1 MEEEDPRLEESVKDE
16 HGQENFSDNGVKKD
30 DVSHADEISDVA
42 TGADLKAP
50 LKGSEAH
57 AERTRI
63 RKLFRKQDVKNFV
76 KANVVLIIAI
86 IAAAVTCFFVPFD
99 SEYAGYFD
107 WRTLSC
113 LFCTLAVVAA
123 FKNIRFFVWLADVIV
138 RRFKSIRTVIIALV
152 FVTYFGSMIMAND
165 MALVTFLPLGYFVLE
180 SCNGKKYMA
189 FTFIMQNIA
198 ANLGGMLTPFGNP
211 QNLYLYSFF
220 NIGAAEFFKIMAL
233 PFAAA
238 FLLILGTCFFV
249 KPEKVEVGT
258 QKKSAPKAWRAAVY
272 GVLFIVSVLIVFRI
286 FPYYWGLLAVTVALL
301 ILDFKA
307 ILKVDYGLLLTFC
320 AFFVFSG
327 NMARIEP
334 VQQFLGKLMEIDPL
348 AFGVLSCQVISNVP
362 SAVLLSRFTTDYA
375 RLLIAV
381 NLGGLGTPIAS
392 LASLITLNTYR
403 KLMPGDTKKYVLLFL
418 ALNFGFLL
426 ILMGFGYLTCY
437 AVL

>member
-1 MEEEDPRLEESVKDE
+1 MAEEEEKQSQTTPDE
-16 HGQENFSDNGVKKD
+16 HGQENFLQNDNNGQS
-30 DVSHADEISDVA
+30 VSQTASTVCVS
-42 TGADLKAP
+42 KA
-50 LKGSEAH
+50 K
-57 AERTRI
+57 I
-63 RKLFRKQDVKNFV
+63 RKHTILSVLKSNI
-76 KANVVLIIAI
+76 VLIIAI

-123 FKNIRFFVWLADVIV
+123 FKNIRFFVWLADIIV
-138 RRFKSIRTVIIALV
+138 RRFKNVRNVVIALV

-165 MALVTFLPLGYFVLE
+165 MALVTFLPLGYFVLQ
-180 SCNGKKYMA
+180 SCDNKKYMA

-211 QNLYLYSFF
+211 QNLYLYSYFS
-220 NIGAAEFFKIMAL
+220 IGAAEFFKIMAL

-238 FLLILGTCFFV
+238 FVLIFVTCFFV
-249 KPEKVEVGT
+249 KPEKVVVAT
-258 QKKSAPKAWRAAVY
+258 KKKPTPPVWRIVAY
-272 GVLFIVSVLIVFRI
+272 SLLFIVSVMIVFRI
-286 FPYYWGLLAVTVALL
+286 FPYYWGLLAVFVALL
-301 ILDFKA
+301 LLDFRS

-327 NMARIEP
+327 NMARIQP
-334 VQQFLGKLMEIDPL
+334 VQEFFGMLMQKDPL
-348 AFGVLSCQVISNVP
+348 AFGILSCQVISNVP
-362 SAVLLSRFTTDYA
+362 SAVLLSKFTTDYSK
-375 RLLIAV
+375 LLVAV

-418 ALNFGFLL
+418 ALNFGFLAL
-426 ILMGFGYLTCY
+426 LTGVGYLN
-437 AVL
+437 ALIV

>member
-1 MEEEDPRLEESVKDE
+1 MEEDNK
-16 HGQENFSDNGVKKD
+16 QEKISSDNAHEQDNFVTDGQVEDKSENT
-30 DVSHADEISDVA
+30 VSVT
-42 TGADLKAP
+42 TGADAEEP
-50 LKGSEAH
+50 LRGHEAH
-57 AERTRI
+57 AERVRI
-63 RKLFRKQDVKNFV
+63 RKIFRKQDIKNFL
-76 KANVVLIIAI
+76 KANTVLIIAI
-86 IAAAVTCFFVPFD
+86 VVAAITCFFVPFD
-99 SEYAGYFD
+99 EEYLGYFD
-107 WRTLSC
+107 LRTLSC

-123 FKNIRFFVWLADVIV
+123 FKNIRFFVWLADIIV
-138 RRFKSIRTVIIALV
+138 RRFKSIRTVIVSLV

-180 SCNGKKYMA
+180 SCNGKRYMA

-238 FLLILGTCFFV
+238 FLLILGTCLFV
-249 KPEKVEVGT
+249 KPEKVQVT
-258 QKKSAPKAWRAAVY
+258 TKKRPAPKAWRVAVY
-272 GVLFIVSVLIVFRI
+272 SALFIVSVLIVFRI

-301 ILDFKA
+301 VLDFRSV
-307 ILKVDYGLLLTFC
+307 LKVDYGLLLTFC

-327 NMARIEP
+327 NMSRIEP
-334 VQQFLGKLMEIDPL
+334 VQKFLGTLMDIDPL
-348 AFGVLSCQVISNVP
+348 AFGILSCQVISNVP

-403 KLMPGDTKKYVLLFL
+403 KLMPGDTKKYILLFL

-426 ILMGFGYLTCY
+426 ILAGFGYLTCY
-437 AVL
+437 AIL

>member
-1 MEEEDPRLEESVKDE
+1 MEEDNK
-16 HGQENFSDNGVKKD
+16 QEKISSDNAHEQDNFVTDGEVEDKSENT
-30 DVSHADEISDVA
+30 VSVT
-42 TGADLKAP
+42 TGADAEEP
-50 LKGSEAH
+50 LRGHEAH
-57 AERTRI
+57 AERVRI
-63 RKLFRKQDVKNFV
+63 RKIFRKQDIKNFL
-76 KANVVLIIAI
+76 KANTVLIIAI
-86 IAAAVTCFFVPFD
+86 VAAAITCFFVPFD
-99 SEYAGYFD
+99 EEYLGYFD
-107 WRTLSC
+107 LRTLSC

-123 FKNIRFFVWLADVIV
+123 FKNIRFFVWLADIIV
-138 RRFKSIRTVIIALV
+138 RRFKSIRTVIVSLV

-180 SCNGKKYMA
+180 SCNGKRYMA

-238 FLLILGTCFFV
+238 FLLILGTCLFV
-249 KPEKVEVGT
+249 KLEKVQVT
-258 QKKSAPKAWRAAVY
+258 TKKRPAPKAWRVAVY
-272 GVLFIVSVLIVFRI
+272 SALFIVSVLIVFRI

-301 ILDFKA
+301 VLDFRSV
-307 ILKVDYGLLLTFC
+307 LKVDYGLLLTFC

-327 NMARIEP
+327 NMSRIEP
-334 VQQFLGKLMEIDPL
+334 VQKFLGTLMDIDPL
-348 AFGVLSCQVISNVP
+348 AFGILSCQVISNVP

-403 KLMPGDTKKYVLLFL
+403 KLMPGDTKKYILLFL

-426 ILMGFGYLTCY
+426 ILAGFGYLTCY
-437 AVL
+437 AIL

>member
-1 MEEEDPRLEESVKDE
+1 MEEDNK
-16 HGQENFSDNGVKKD
+16 QEKISSDNAHEQDNFVTDGQVEDKSENT
-30 DVSHADEISDVA
+30 VSVI
-42 TGADLKAP
+42 TGADAEEP
-50 LKGSEAH
+50 LRGHEAH
-57 AERTRI
+57 AERVRI
-63 RKLFRKQDVKNFV
+63 RKIFRKQDIKNFL
-76 KANVVLIIAI
+76 KANTVLIIAI
-86 IAAAVTCFFVPFD
+86 VAAAITCFFVPFD
-99 SEYAGYFD
+99 EEYLGYFD
-107 WRTLSC
+107 LRTLSC

-123 FKNIRFFVWLADVIV
+123 FKNIRFFVWLADIIV
-138 RRFKSIRTVIIALV
+138 RRFKSIRTVIVSLV

-180 SCNGKKYMA
+180 SCNGKRYMA

-238 FLLILGTCFFV
+238 FLLILGTCLFV
-249 KPEKVEVGT
+249 KPEKVQVT
-258 QKKSAPKAWRAAVY
+258 TKKRPAPKAWRVAVY
-272 GVLFIVSVLIVFRI
+272 SALFIVSVLIVFRI

-301 ILDFKA
+301 VLDFRSV
-307 ILKVDYGLLLTFC
+307 LKVDYGLLLTFC

-327 NMARIEP
+327 NMSRIEP
-334 VQQFLGKLMEIDPL
+334 VQKFLGTLMDIDPL
-348 AFGVLSCQVISNVP
+348 AFGILSCQVISNVP

-403 KLMPGDTKKYVLLFL
+403 KLMPGDTKKYILLFL

-426 ILMGFGYLTCY
+426 ILAGFGYLTCY
-437 AVL
+437 AIL

>member
-1 MEEEDPRLEESVKDE
+1 MEEDNK
-16 HGQENFSDNGVKKD
+16 QEKISSDNAHEQDNFVTDGQVEDKSENT
-30 DVSHADEISDVA
+30 VSVT
-42 TGADLKAP
+42 TGADAEEP
-50 LKGSEAH
+50 LRGHEAH
-57 AERTRI
+57 AERVRI
-63 RKLFRKQDVKNFV
+63 RKIFRKQDIKNFL
-76 KANVVLIIAI
+76 KANTVLIIAI
-86 IAAAVTCFFVPFD
+86 VAAAITCFFVPFD
-99 SEYAGYFD
+99 EEYLGYFD
-107 WRTLSC
+107 LRTLSC

-123 FKNIRFFVWLADVIV
+123 FKNIRFFVWLADIIV
-138 RRFKSIRTVIIALV
+138 RRFKSIRTVIVSLV

-180 SCNGKKYMA
+180 FCNGKRYMA

-238 FLLILGTCFFV
+238 FLLILGTCLFV
-249 KPEKVEVGT
+249 KPEKVQVT
-258 QKKSAPKAWRAAVY
+258 TKKRPAPKAWRVAVY
-272 GVLFIVSVLIVFRI
+272 SALFIVSVLIVFRI

-301 ILDFKA
+301 VLDFRSV
-307 ILKVDYGLLLTFC
+307 LKVDYGLLLTFC

-327 NMARIEP
+327 NMSRIEP
-334 VQQFLGKLMEIDPL
+334 VQKFLGTLMDIDPL
-348 AFGVLSCQVISNVP
+348 AFGILSCQVISNVP

-403 KLMPGDTKKYVLLFL
+403 KLMPGDTKKYILLFL

-426 ILMGFGYLTCY
+426 ILAGFGYLTCY
-437 AVL
+437 AIL

>member
-1 MEEEDPRLEESVKDE
+1 M
-16 HGQENFSDNGVKKD
+16 
-30 DVSHADEISDVA
+30 
-42 TGADLKAP
+42 
-50 LKGSEAH
+50 
-57 AERTRI
+57 
-63 RKLFRKQDVKNFV
+63 
-76 KANVVLIIAI
+76 LIIAI
-86 IAAAVTCFFVPFD
+86 IAAAATCFFVPFD
-99 SEYAGYFD
+99 EEYAGYFD

-138 RRFKSIRTVIIALV
+138 RRFKSIRTVIISLV

-220 NIGAAEFFKIMAL
+220 SIGAAEFFKIMAL

-249 KPEKVEVGT
+249 KPEKVEVAT
-258 QKKSAPKAWRAAVY
+258 QKKPAPKAWRAAAY
-272 GVLFIVSVLIVFRI
+272 GVLFVVSVLIVFRI
-286 FPYYWGLLAVTVALL
+286 FPYYWGLLAVTIALL
-301 ILDFKA
+301 LLDFKA

-426 ILMGFGYLTCY
+426 ILTGFGYLTCY

>member
-1 MEEEDPRLEESVKDE
+1 MEEDNK
-16 HGQENFSDNGVKKD
+16 QEKISSDNAHEQDNFVTDGQVEDKSENT
-30 DVSHADEISDVA
+30 VSVI
-42 TGADLKAP
+42 TGADAEEP
-50 LKGSEAH
+50 LRGHEAH
-57 AERTRI
+57 AERVRI
-63 RKLFRKQDVKNFV
+63 RKIFRKQDIKNFLKV
-76 KANVVLIIAI
+76 NTVLIIAI
-86 IAAAVTCFFVPFD
+86 VAAAITCFFVPFD
-99 SEYAGYFD
+99 EEYLGYFD
-107 WRTLSC
+107 LRTLSC

-123 FKNIRFFVWLADVIV
+123 FKNIRFFVWLADIIV
-138 RRFKSIRTVIIALV
+138 RRFKSIRTVIVSLV

-180 SCNGKKYMA
+180 SCNGKRYMA

-238 FLLILGTCFFV
+238 FLLILGTCLFV
-249 KPEKVEVGT
+249 KPEKVQVT
-258 QKKSAPKAWRAAVY
+258 TKKRPAPKAWRVAVY
-272 GVLFIVSVLIVFRI
+272 SALFIVSVLIVFRI

-301 ILDFKA
+301 VLDFRSV
-307 ILKVDYGLLLTFC
+307 LKVDYGLLLTFC

-327 NMARIEP
+327 NMSRIEP
-334 VQQFLGKLMEIDPL
+334 VQKFLGTLMDIDPL
-348 AFGVLSCQVISNVP
+348 AFGILSCQVISNVP

-403 KLMPGDTKKYVLLFL
+403 KLMPGDTKKYILLFL

-426 ILMGFGYLTCY
+426 ILAGFGYLTCY
-437 AVL
+437 AIL

>member
-1 MEEEDPRLEESVKDE
+1 MEEDNK
-16 HGQENFSDNGVKKD
+16 QEKISSDNAHEQDNFGTDGQVEDKSENT
-30 DVSHADEISDVA
+30 VSVT
-42 TGADLKAP
+42 TGADAEEP
-50 LKGSEAH
+50 LRGHEAH
-57 AERTRI
+57 AERVRI
-63 RKLFRKQDVKNFV
+63 RKIFRKQDIKNFL
-76 KANVVLIIAI
+76 KANTVLIISI
-86 IAAAVTCFFVPFD
+86 VAAAITCFFVPFD
-99 SEYAGYFD
+99 EEYLGYFD
-107 WRTLSC
+107 LRTLSC

-123 FKNIRFFVWLADVIV
+123 FKNIRFFVWLADIIV
-138 RRFKSIRTVIIALV
+138 RRFKSIRTVIVSLV

-180 SCNGKKYMA
+180 SCNGKRYMA

-238 FLLILGTCFFV
+238 FLLILGTCLFV
-249 KPEKVEVGT
+249 KPEKVQVT
-258 QKKSAPKAWRAAVY
+258 TKKRPAPKAWRVAVY
-272 GVLFIVSVLIVFRI
+272 SALFIVSVLIVFRI

-301 ILDFKA
+301 VLDFRSV
-307 ILKVDYGLLLTFC
+307 LKVDYGLLLTFC

-327 NMARIEP
+327 NMSRIEP
-334 VQQFLGKLMEIDPL
+334 VQKFLGTLMDIDPL
-348 AFGVLSCQVISNVP
+348 AFGILSCQVISNVP

-403 KLMPGDTKKYVLLFL
+403 KLMPGDTKKYILLFL

-426 ILMGFGYLTCY
+426 ILAGFGYLTCY
-437 AVL
+437 AIL

>member
-1 MEEEDPRLEESVKDE
+1 MEEDNK
-16 HGQENFSDNGVKKD
+16 QEKISSDNAHEQDNFVTDGQVEDKSENT
-30 DVSHADEISDVA
+30 VSVT
-42 TGADLKAP
+42 TGADAEEP
-50 LKGSEAH
+50 LRGHEAH
-57 AERTRI
+57 AERVRI
-63 RKLFRKQDVKNFV
+63 RKIFRKQDIKNFL
-76 KANVVLIIAI
+76 KANTVLIISI
-86 IAAAVTCFFVPFD
+86 VAAAITCFFVPFD
-99 SEYAGYFD
+99 EEYLGYFD
-107 WRTLSC
+107 LRTLSC

-123 FKNIRFFVWLADVIV
+123 FKNIRFFVWLADIIV
-138 RRFKSIRTVIIALV
+138 RRFKSIRTVIVSLV

-180 SCNGKKYMA
+180 SCNGKRYMA

-238 FLLILGTCFFV
+238 FLLILGTCLFV
-249 KPEKVEVGT
+249 KPEKVQVT
-258 QKKSAPKAWRAAVY
+258 TKKRPAPKAWRVAVY
-272 GVLFIVSVLIVFRI
+272 SALFIVSVLIVFRI

-301 ILDFKA
+301 VLDFRSV
-307 ILKVDYGLLLTFC
+307 LKVDYGLLLTFC

-327 NMARIEP
+327 NMSRIEP
-334 VQQFLGKLMEIDPL
+334 VQKFLGTLMDIDPL
-348 AFGVLSCQVISNVP
+348 AFGILSCQVISNVP

-403 KLMPGDTKKYVLLFL
+403 KLMPGDTKKYILLFL

-426 ILMGFGYLTCY
+426 ILAGFGYLTCY
-437 AVL
+437 AIL

>member
-1 MEEEDPRLEESVKDE
+1 MEEDNK
-16 HGQENFSDNGVKKD
+16 QEKISSDNAHEQDNFVTDGQVEDKSENT
-30 DVSHADEISDVA
+30 VSVT
-42 TGADLKAP
+42 TGADAEEP
-50 LKGSEAH
+50 LRGHEAN
-57 AERTRI
+57 AERVSI
-63 RKLFRKQDVKNFV
+63 RKIFRKQDIKNFL
-76 KANVVLIIAI
+76 KANTVLIISI
-86 IAAAVTCFFVPFD
+86 VAAAITCFFVPFD
-99 SEYAGYFD
+99 EEYLGYFD
-107 WRTLSC
+107 LRTLSC

-123 FKNIRFFVWLADVIV
+123 FKNIRFFVWLADIIV
-138 RRFKSIRTVIIALV
+138 RRFKSIRTVIVSLV

-180 SCNGKKYMA
+180 SCNGKRYMA

-220 NIGAAEFFKIMAL
+220 NIGSAEFFKIMAL
-233 PFAAA
+233 QFAASL
-238 FLLILGTCFFV
+238 LLILGMCVFV
-249 KPEKVEVGT
+249 KPEKVQVT
-258 QKKSAPKAWRAAVY
+258 TKKRPAPKAWRVAVY
-272 GVLFIVSVLIVFRI
+272 SALFIVSVLIVFRI

-301 ILDFKA
+301 VLDFRSV
-307 ILKVDYGLLLTFC
+307 LKVDYGLLLTFC

-327 NMARIEP
+327 NMSRIEP
-334 VQQFLGKLMEIDPL
+334 VQKFLGTLMDIDPL
-348 AFGVLSCQVISNVP
+348 AFGILSCQVISNVP

-403 KLMPGDTKKYVLLFL
+403 KLMPGDTKKYILLFL

-426 ILMGFGYLTCY
+426 ILAGFGYLTCY
-437 AVL
+437 AIL

>member
-1 MEEEDPRLEESVKDE
+1 MEEDNK
-16 HGQENFSDNGVKKD
+16 QEKISSDNAHEQDNFVTDGQVEDKSENT
-30 DVSHADEISDVA
+30 VSVT
-42 TGADLKAP
+42 TGADAEEP
-50 LKGSEAH
+50 LRGHEAH
-57 AERTRI
+57 AERVRI
-63 RKLFRKQDVKNFV
+63 RKIFRKQDIKNFL
-76 KANVVLIIAI
+76 KANTVLIIAI
-86 IAAAVTCFFVPFD
+86 VAAAITCFFVPFD
-99 SEYAGYFD
+99 EEYLGYFD
-107 WRTLSC
+107 LRTLSC

-123 FKNIRFFVWLADVIV
+123 FKNIRFFVWLADIIV
-138 RRFKSIRTVIIALV
+138 RRFKSIRTVIVSLV

-180 SCNGKKYMA
+180 SCNGKRYMA

-220 NIGAAEFFKIMAL
+220 NIGAAEFFKIMSL

-238 FLLILGTCFFV
+238 FLLILGTCLFV
-249 KPEKVEVGT
+249 KPEKVQVT
-258 QKKSAPKAWRAAVY
+258 TKKRPAPKAWRVAVY
-272 GVLFIVSVLIVFRI
+272 SALFIVSVLIVFRI

-301 ILDFKA
+301 VLDFRSV
-307 ILKVDYGLLLTFC
+307 LKVDYGLLLTFC

-327 NMARIEP
+327 NMSRIEP
-334 VQQFLGKLMEIDPL
+334 VQKFLGTLMDIDPL
-348 AFGVLSCQVISNVP
+348 AFGILSCQVISNVP

-403 KLMPGDTKKYVLLFL
+403 KLMPGDTKKYILLFL

-426 ILMGFGYLTCY
+426 ILAGFGYLTCY
-437 AVL
+437 AIL